1 MTSNDVV
8 GRNAYCLRM
17 YVHYNNS
24 EAIMNRRSYQER
36 DGGTLRCMIAIRN
49 GT

>member
-1 MTSNDVV
+1 
-8 GRNAYCLRM
+8 M

-36 DGGTLRCMIAIRN
+36 GGDTLRGMIAIRN
-49 GT
+49 GTYGCGTIAWEL